1 VSVIPN
7 AQLATAT
14 FHRNFVLRPH
24 LAIRQSFTNS
34 VTLRASFNLSF
45 INLALI
51 DAQGYPVCWTASVSA
66 GIAIKASECVKMV
79 RGHAMKDNHS

>member
-1 VSVIPN
+1 VSVTPN

-14 FHRNFVLRPH
+14 FHRTFVLCPH

-45 INLALI
+45 SNPALI

-79 RGHAMKDNHS
+79 RGHAMKINHT